1 MSKRLSVAVIMGGM
15 SHEHDVSVNSGTGVL
30 SNLLPE
36 RYEGIRVVIG
46 KDGLW
51 QVGEAA
57 PAPML
62 QALSGLVSRID
73 VAFLALHGPNGEDG
87 TMQGLF
93 HLLGIPFTGSDH
105 FASSLAMNK
114 PRTKDVY
121 RAAGLETPASVSV
134 RREQVEQGLGDYPA
148 GIIARLGL
156 PVVAKTTKL
165 GSSVGVEIVKDLP
178 RLEQVLV
185 DFMRLGSEVLVEQFV
200 QGREVTA
207 PVIDHPDLDR
217 TVPLPLIEIRP
228 KVSAWFDYEAKYKVG
243 GSEEICPAPLPPDLT
258 TKCQEIG
265 LAAHR
270 ALGCAGMSR
279 TDILIRGDGTCFA
292 IETNTIPG
300 FTRTS
305 LLPQAAAAAGIS
317 YSQLVDLLIR
327 EAIGRVQ
334 KRLRWEARP

>member
-1 MSKRLSVAVIMGGM
+1 MAPRLTIAVIMGGM

-30 SNLLPE
+30 ANLLPE
-36 RYEGIRVVIG
+36 RYLGVRVVIG

-51 QVGEAA
+51 TVGDA
-57 PAPML
+57 PARPML
-62 QALSGLVSRID
+62 EALSALAPTMD

-121 RAAGLETPASVSV
+121 RAAGLSTPDSVSV
-134 RREQVEQGLGDYPA
+134 RREQVEHGVGDLPA
-148 GIIARLGL
+148 TIIARLGL

-165 GSSVGVEIVKDLP
+165 GSSVGVEIVKDEA
-178 RLEQVLV
+178 RLSQVLV
-185 DFMRLGSEVLVEQFV
+185 EFMSLGNEVLVEQFV
-200 QGREVTA
+200 RGREVTS
-207 PVIDHPDLDR
+207 PVIDHPDQDR
-217 TVPLPLIEIRP
+217 TVALPLIEIRP
-228 KVSAWFDYEAKYKVG
+228 KVSAWFDYEAKYKIG
-243 GSEEICPAPLPPDLT
+243 GSEEICPAPIPDDLT
-258 TKCQEIG
+258 YKCQQIG
-265 LAAHR
+265 LQAHR
-270 ALGCAGMSR
+270 ALGCSGMSR
-279 TDILIRGDGTCFA
+279 TDILIREDGTCFA

-300 FTRTS
+300 FTKTS

-317 YSQLVDLLIR
+317 YPQLVDLLIR
-327 EAIGRVQ
+327 EAVSRKE